1 MSPRRYEQRRRAES
15 AEETKR
21 RILDAARERLREAPT
36 ESLSLDAVAQAA
48 GVARST
54 IYLVFGSRA
63 GLFQALFADLLLRNE
78 YQRLIQAVAHPDAR
92 HHLRNGVR
100 AGLEMFIA
108 DRDLIRT
115 LLSMSHLDPAA
126 VGGAVEWW
134 EAERAG
140 GIEYLARRLGEQG
153 HLRPDIT
160 VEEAADVLWVL
171 TSFDSFDLLYTG
183 RGLPSEV
190 VVEVLASAA
199 ERAVM
204 KRPRPAGVRSR
215 QLNEALTS
223 RRPQAPLRE
232 GPAGSADG

>member
-21 RILDAARERLREAPT
+21 RIIEAAQTLLRQAPT

-54 IYLVFGSRA
+54 VYLVFGSRA
-63 GLFQALFADLLLRNE
+63 GLFEALVHELMLRSEYERLLE
-78 YQRLIQAVAHPDAR
+78 AVAHPDAR

-100 AGLEMFIA
+100 AGLKMFIA
-108 DRDLIRT
+108 DRDLCRAII
-115 LLSMSHLDPAA
+115 SMSHLDPGA
-126 VGGAVEWW
+126 VGGAVERW
-134 EAERAG
+134 EGRRAG

-153 HLRPDIT
+153 HLRPDLT
-160 VEEAADVLWVL
+160 VDEAAHLLWVL

-183 RGLPSEV
+183 RGLPADG

-199 ERAVM
+199 ERALV
-204 KRPRPAGVRSR
+204 KRPRAPS
-215 QLNEALTS
+215 T
-223 RRPQAPLRE
+223 RPL
-232 GPAGSADG
+232 

>member
-1 MSPRRYEQRRRAES
+1 MGPRRYEQRRRAES

-21 RILDAARERLREAPT
+21 RILAAAQERLRKAPT
-36 ESLSLDAVAQAA
+36 ESLSVDAIAQAA

-63 GLFQALFADLLLRNE
+63 GLFEALFADLLMRSE
-78 YQRLIQAVAHPDAR
+78 WERLLQAVAHPDAR

-108 DRDLIRT
+108 DHDLIRT

-126 VGGAVEWW
+126 VGGVVEWW

-160 VEEAADVLWVL
+160 VEEAAHVLWVL
-171 TSFDSFDLLYTG
+171 TSFDSFDLLFTG
-183 RGLPSEV
+183 RSRTPAQIADTFLATLRQT
-190 VVEVLASAA
+190 VLARGATQPQ
-199 ERAVM
+199 
-204 KRPRPAGVRSR
+204 PR
-215 QLNEALTS
+215 
-223 RRPQAPLRE
+223 
-232 GPAGSADG
+232 